1 MDKEISVVAVA
12 KSMQQEK
19 VVLVDVREHSELAIC
34 KIAEAIHIPLGEIP
48 TRIELLPRN
57 VPLVIYCHHGMRSRS
72 VVDYLRTLG
81 FDNALNMTG
90 GINSWSMQIDPEM
103 QKY

>member
-12 KSMQQEK
+12 KSMQQGK
-19 VVLVDVREHSELAIC
+19 IVLVDVREYSELAIC
-34 KIAEAIHIPLGEIP
+34 KIAEAINIPLGEIP
-48 TRIELLPRN
+48 RRIELLPRN

-72 VVDYLRTLG
+72 VVDYLRSIG
-81 FDNALNMTG
+81 FDNVLNMTG
-90 GINSWSMQIDPEM
+90 GIHCWSKEINPKM

>member
-12 KSMQQEK
+12 KSMQQGK
-19 VVLVDVREHSELAIC
+19 IVLVDVREYSELAIC

-48 TRIELLPRN
+48 RRIELLPRN

-72 VVDYLRTLG
+72 VVDYLRSIG
-81 FDNALNMTG
+81 FDNVLNMTG
-90 GINSWSMQIDPEM
+90 GIHCWSKEINPKM

>member
-12 KSMQQEK
+12 KSMQQGK
-19 VVLVDVREHSELAIC
+19 IVLVDVREHSELAIC

-48 TRIELLPRN
+48 RRIELLPPN
-57 VPLVIYCHHGMRSRS
+57 VPLIIYCHHGMRSRS
-72 VVDYLRTLG
+72 VVDYLRSIG
-81 FDNALNMTG
+81 FDNVLNMTG
-90 GINSWSMQIDPEM
+90 GIHCWSKEINPKM